1 MWNLSMPITFSI
13 DHAARKVIATAT
25 GPVTYAE
32 ILDHL
37 EEEDRSNCLPYAEL
51 IIATDATA
59 AFSTAEVRWIVDYL
73 RGRRRINTL
82 GRTAIVVRNETTFG
96 MLRMLS
102 ILLEEVVETA
112 VFRNKVE
119 AVEWLDW

>member
-1 MWNLSMPITFSI
+1 MPINFSV
-13 DHAARKVIATAT
+13 DHAARKIIATAT

-32 ILDHL
+32 IIDHI
-37 EEEDRSNCLPYAEL
+37 EEEERSDSLPYAEL

-59 AFSTAEVRWIVDYL
+59 AFSTAEVRWIVEYL
-73 RGRRRINTL
+73 RGRRRISAL

-102 ILLEEVVETA
+102 ILLEEVAETG
-112 VFRNKVE
+112 VFRNEAE
-119 AVEWLDW
+119 AVKWLDW